1 VGIFFKELVRR
12 PGRFVPVGGALTM
25 LVVLL
30 VVLGGFLDG
39 LELNQTG
46 PYRAHEGRLLVF
58 SDQSDL
64 LIGRSRVDVKQAD
77 VLAKADG
84 VAKVGVLNQI
94 ASTAQDVD
102 GDVVDIVLFGY
113 DLPTDVLPAPPSDGA
128 VIDAALADRNDVKVG
143 DTLLIGPTSEPVEV
157 SNVVDDLS
165 QGSPT
170 VWLSSKRWREI
181 VQKANP
187 AAVLPTGVDQAL
199 VVQPSDTALDTA
211 GLDALA
217 GRLGGEDGI
226 DVVTPEQAMQALPVV
241 QQQSSTFRGHH
252 RRHLCGH
259 AHGGGAVLYADHVGT
274 GWSVRGTEGA
284 WRQNARPAG
293 RHFGS
298 GGVRQCGGVGAWR
311 CAERRLCQLA
321 SRHPA
326 GSVGARPAGPDR
338 RWRAVERPAGKPVH
352 AAPSSSYRP
361 CRSDWIVRMPAL
373 ELDKARK
380 VYGADEAQVVALDDV
395 TLTVA
400 EDEMMLLVGPSGS
413 GKTTLLTVAGAL
425 LRPTSGSVR
434 VGGTEI
440 TDLND
445 KDLAN
450 FRRDQVGFVFQ
461 SVNLVPFLTAR
472 ENLLVVRQFGGAR
485 IDSEAKDRA
494 DELLDELGLGQR
506 GDSLPSQLSGG
517 QQQRVA
523 IGRALMND
531 PSLVLV
537 DEPTSSLDSELGK
550 QVMDLLER
558 EIKGRGVAAIIVTHD
573 ERVLDYGDR
582 TVRIVDGALQAD

>member
-1 VGIFFKELVRR
+1 
-12 PGRFVPVGGALTM
+12 
-25 LVVLL
+25 
-30 VVLGGFLDG
+30 
-39 LELNQTG
+39 
-46 PYRAHEGRLLVF
+46 
-58 SDQSDL
+58 
-64 LIGRSRVDVKQAD
+64 
-77 VLAKADG
+77 
-84 VAKVGVLNQI
+84 
-94 ASTAQDVD
+94 
-102 GDVVDIVLFGY
+102 
-113 DLPTDVLPAPPSDGA
+113 
-128 VIDAALADRNDVKVG
+128 
-143 DTLLIGPTSEPVEV
+143 
-157 SNVVDDLS
+157 
-165 QGSPT
+165 
-170 VWLSSKRWREI
+170 
-181 VQKANP
+181 
-187 AAVLPTGVDQAL
+187 
-199 VVQPSDTALDTA
+199 
-211 GLDALA
+211 
-217 GRLGGEDGI
+217 
-226 DVVTPEQAMQALPVV
+226 
-241 QQQSSTFRGHH
+241 
-252 RRHLCGH
+252 
-259 AHGGGAVLYADHVGT
+259 
-274 GWSVRGTEGA
+274 
-284 WRQNARPAG
+284 
-293 RHFGS
+293 
-298 GGVRQCGGVGAWR
+298 
-311 CAERRLCQLA
+311 
-321 SRHPA
+321 
-326 GSVGARPAGPDR
+326 
-338 RWRAVERPAGKPVH
+338 
-352 AAPSSSYRP
+352 
-361 CRSDWIVRMPAL
+361 MPAL

-461 SVNLVPFLTAR
+461 SVSLVPFLTAR

>member
-1 VGIFFKELVRR
+1 
-12 PGRFVPVGGALTM
+12 
-25 LVVLL
+25 
-30 VVLGGFLDG
+30 
-39 LELNQTG
+39 
-46 PYRAHEGRLLVF
+46 
-58 SDQSDL
+58 
-64 LIGRSRVDVKQAD
+64 
-77 VLAKADG
+77 
-84 VAKVGVLNQI
+84 
-94 ASTAQDVD
+94 
-102 GDVVDIVLFGY
+102 
-113 DLPTDVLPAPPSDGA
+113 
-128 VIDAALADRNDVKVG
+128 
-143 DTLLIGPTSEPVEV
+143 
-157 SNVVDDLS
+157 
-165 QGSPT
+165 
-170 VWLSSKRWREI
+170 
-181 VQKANP
+181 
-187 AAVLPTGVDQAL
+187 
-199 VVQPSDTALDTA
+199 
-211 GLDALA
+211 
-217 GRLGGEDGI
+217 
-226 DVVTPEQAMQALPVV
+226 
-241 QQQSSTFRGHH
+241 
-252 RRHLCGH
+252 
-259 AHGGGAVLYADHVGT
+259 
-274 GWSVRGTEGA
+274 
-284 WRQNARPAG
+284 
-293 RHFGS
+293 
-298 GGVRQCGGVGAWR
+298 
-311 CAERRLCQLA
+311 
-321 SRHPA
+321 
-326 GSVGARPAGPDR
+326 
-338 RWRAVERPAGKPVH
+338 
-352 AAPSSSYRP
+352 
-361 CRSDWIVRMPAL
+361 MPAL

-440 TDLND
+440 ADLND